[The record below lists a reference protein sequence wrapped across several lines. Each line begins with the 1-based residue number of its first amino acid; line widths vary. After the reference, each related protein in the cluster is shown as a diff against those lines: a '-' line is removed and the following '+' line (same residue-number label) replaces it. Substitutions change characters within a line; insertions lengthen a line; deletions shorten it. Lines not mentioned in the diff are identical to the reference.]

1 MSDWLT
7 ILLILTP
14 VLGMF
19 SGLLYFLRQRQQAR
33 YVSAPPPLKPALP
46 KRASQPQSKLSK
58 DAETAADA
66 LEIAGDVLQV
76 VGVALEVASVFT
88 GEGGGFGG
96 GGASGSW

>member
-19 SGLLYFLRQRQQAR
+19 SGLLYVLRRRVR
-33 YVSAPPPLKPALP
+33 YVSTRPAASSPAPRPARP
-46 KRASQPQSKLSK
+46 
-58 DAETAADA
+58 TAAQTSDDSDA
-66 LEIAGDVLQV
+66 LEVASDVLQV
-76 VGVALEVASVFT
+76 VGVALEVASVFS

-96 GGASGSW
+96 GGASGNW